1 MTLLKFI
8 PLLTSMSNVY
18 LPFLGPIVRITPD
31 ELSIHDPEFYDQL
44 YVVGSVRRTDN
55 YNHFAKGVGFDG
67 TSGPLR
73 WRQKNHHA
81 EHV

>member
-1 MTLLKFI
+1 
-8 PLLTSMSNVY
+8 MSNVY